1 MNQIKF
7 PPLTKKCE
15 QCKKLFEKNVNTSL
29 NNWKNSRFC
38 SRKCHNESLKGKPFF
53 DSTGIPS
60 WNKGKKNWMSK
71 EGRDRLAEIGRKK
84 MNSWTQEQRK
94 ERYLKTVKTRKEK
107 GNYTGQLGKFKELI
121 YAWKG
126 DEASYSSKHKWIRKH
141 WAKTGICEN
150 CGNSPKPFKNGKTGT
165 QWHSKNHD
173 YNREDRTTWLEVC
186 KRCHNKLDKN
196 L

>member
-107 GNYTGQLGKFKELI
+107 
-121 YAWKG
+121 
-126 DEASYSSKHKWIRKH
+126 
-141 WAKTGICEN
+141 
-150 CGNSPKPFKNGKTGT
+150 
-165 QWHSKNHD
+165 
-173 YNREDRTTWLEVC
+173 
-186 KRCHNKLDKN
+186 
-196 L
+196 